1 MQRTLLIAAL
11 IALAAAPA
19 AAQGK
24 SKAHHGQSEFRTNDD
39 HRGTSRSDDD
49 RDDDDRDDDDRDDD
63 DRDEK
68 RASRGRRDNYGS
80 ESQRVYIDSRG
91 LECREK
97 NKVKKDGRRSSETRC
112 KEPKHRKNDRSARDS
127 RNTPC
132 TPMRD
137 PRTTARARRSR
148 SRRST
153 PCSSFPRASAS
164 RAAPRSRPGMPSY
177 KAAVLPRTTCR

>member
-24 SKAHHGQSEFRTNDD
+24 SKAHPGQSEFRTNDD
-39 HRGTSRSDDD
+39 RRGIGRSDDD
-49 RDDDDRDDDDRDDD
+49 RDDDDRDDDDRDK
-63 DRDEK
+63 K
-68 RASRGRRDNYGS
+68 RASHGRRDSYGT
-80 ESQRVYIDSRG
+80 ESQRTYIDSRG

-127 RNTPC
+127 RSGNQRCVYLDSRCDRLPSGGGNY
-132 TPMRD
+132 P
-137 PRTTARARRSR
+137 RSR
-148 SRRST
+148 VPPTSTSGQRSV
-153 PCSSFPRASAS
+153 ADILGEIAAS
-164 RAAPRSRPGMPSY
+164 RAPR
-177 KAAVLPRTTCR
+177 